1 MMKNIPKCISIN
13 RKESKL
19 EDTSK
24 SGKPTKTKSKQKR
37 YCLRCEKKFVSEG
50 PYNRICDKCRL
61 ANERIA
67 SSVYTI
73 NGPSIEPKHLVEKE
87 LHKLN

>member
-1 MMKNIPKCISIN
+1 MKNMSKCINTN
-13 RKESKL
+13 RKESKG
-19 EDTSK
+19 EDSHK
-24 SGKPTKTKSKQKR
+24 EGKRARGKLKQKR
-37 YCLRCEKKFVSEG
+37 NCLRCEKKFVSEG

-67 SSVYTI
+67 SSVYSI
-73 NGPSIEPKHLVEKE
+73 NAASIEPKHLVENG

>member
-1 MMKNIPKCISIN
+1 MMKNISKCINGN
-13 RKESKL
+13 RKENEPVSSHKKIRRF
-19 EDTSK
+19 K
-24 SGKPTKTKSKQKR
+24 SKTKKKR
-37 YCLRCEKKFVSEG
+37 ICLRCEKQFVSEG

-67 SSVYTI
+67 TSVYSI
-73 NGPSIEPKHLVEKE
+73 NGPSAEIKNFVEKE